1 LPSLGNAGGALM
13 AEVMTTQRLDWKGLH
28 HAGPAI
34 RGALLKRVRAG
45 VLAVGESLQQVF
57 EEIYGTDRSWE
68 ERTLYLL
75 FAAPLARKIAIEL
88 ASDHDRI
95 GSSEISIADLK
106 VWLWWLDDK
115 DPQCARMVD
124 LHYFAGLSFK
134 ETGAALGLPTAAVI
148 RELRFAKAWLKLRL
162 INDQP

>member
-1 LPSLGNAGGALM
+1 
-13 AEVMTTQRLDWKGLH
+13 
-28 HAGPAI
+28 
-34 RGALLKRVRAG
+34 
-45 VLAVGESLQQVF
+45 
-57 EEIYGTDRSWE
+57 
-68 ERTLYLL
+68 
-75 FAAPLARKIAIEL
+75 LARKIAIEL